1 MQYAEYEFYANVYF
15 GNEIAPEDFQR
26 LSARA
31 SEYVY
36 GMTRG
41 LCEKVPEGNMEAV
54 QKAVCAVAEI
64 LQDEGRMASRS
75 FSAGKTISSET
86 VGSHSVSYGS
96 PSISGADLEY
106 LENRKR
112 EVLALYLSGVPIL
125 ADLFKARSF
134 SCTHRTR

>member
-15 GNEIAPEDFQR
+15 GNAIKPEDFQR

-41 LCEKVPEGNMEAV
+41 LCEKVPDEDMEAV